1 MPSTHT
7 RSRTQSLTKKEKF
20 NELLLQITNDMA
32 ASQNLDEALETLV
45 EITTSA
51 IGGERGTIFLNDEN
65 SQELY
70 SRVAQGNFRRE
81 IRIMNTKG
89 VAGWVFSCLLYTSPS
104 PRDKRQSRM
113 AA

>member
-1 MPSTHT
+1 MPNTQT
-7 RSRTQSLTKKEKF
+7 RSVGQSLTKRLKF
-20 NELLLQITNDMA
+20 NELLLKITNDKA
-32 ASQNLDEALETLV
+32 ASKTLDDALETLV
-45 EITTSA
+45 GITSST

-89 VAGWVFSCLLYTSPS
+89 VAGWVFSN
-104 PRDKRQSRM
+104 
-113 AA
+113 